1 MEQLPSSI
9 EAYLTEA
16 GFSGSEITI
25 INKLVSEDALTIREL
40 AAKTGKST
48 GVLDQAMKKLIK
60 KGIVD
65 KEIINEVPKYILHSL
80 QSVLDLVKDDTKQKQ
95 QMIVRKFEN
104 FEAFIATLKKG
115 KHRPEMEYFEGRE
128 GIKRAYM
135 QLLDRGRLFL
145 RYGPTLYTAEE
156 DPLRDFRVQYFRERQ
171 HRGIFSREITHDTP
185 LGRRNRSRDAFEYRE
200 TMLVEEE
207 RYPFTFEKIIVGD
220 TVACFQLEKDQ
231 ACFIRYTELAED
243 ERAFFERMWR
253 KKKQN
258 EAEKDAQPKGST
270 LPVIVMDAVPTK
282 TRILSQVR
290 DFFLSSR
297 SLVIFG
303 LCSLVAAGL
312 TYAIYQNDANLN
324 LKRIQ
329 DKVLSIAATGALQF
343 DANDLNQL
351 HTIVDINKPEY
362 AKVIYLLN
370 AIRKQNDGVKYIYIM
385 RPTEKDGIWEFV
397 ADADSLD
404 PYSKKDLNGDGK
416 IDDAD
421 HLSPPGEHYVGLD
434 TTSMQFALNKAV
446 ALKSPVKNQ
455 WGLLL
460 SAFAP
465 IRNADNKTVAILGVD
480 MLNSDVG
487 NPTQDTFTTIYYF
500 LGFFLLFVFIRL
512 AAFNRSL
519 FKEICDL
526 IKIRKVMITLGIA
539 GFASL
544 AITFGL
550 YEYTQAIN
558 LHRMQDKVL
567 AIASTAASQF
577 SAKDFDALQVKD
589 DWKKPEWA
597 KVGNQL
603 EKVRK
608 ENSDVFYAYVIRK
621 SKADP
626 TKMEFA
632 GDADSINPF
641 ANTDNDPTNDVDM
654 NRDGKIDGSPTGGDY
669 QSWPGQ
675 PYPTAP
681 RAAFDAYNGPTIT
694 SQLYAD
700 QWGKFVTGYAPIKD
714 QNGRVA
720 AILAIDIAATS
731 QSQLTNQV
739 FAPIYVFI
747 TFFVLFVLFRIPG
760 FSKSLLHQLLVPF
773 KNRLVLLSIL
783 FGITVVIGI
792 VFALYE
798 YTLHIM
804 TEEIGTRLMSIAATA
819 APEFDPNDLAQI
831 HIAADMKK
839 DVYQRVFNKL
849 NEIRKHNEKIQWAY
863 ILRLTKEPGILEFV
877 ADADSNF
884 YLPFESS
891 IDFNNDG
898 KLDAADENVYPGE
911 AIFDEKV
918 YKNAFIAPYFED
930 VYRSKWGVYI
940 SGYTPIRDTKG
951 NTIAVLGLDMDIS
964 DIYNLTNKKIGF

>member
-1 MEQLPSSI
+1 M
-9 EAYLTEA
+9 
-16 GFSGSEITI
+16 
-25 INKLVSEDALTIREL
+25 
-40 AAKTGKST
+40 
-48 GVLDQAMKKLIK
+48 
-60 KGIVD
+60 
-65 KEIINEVPKYILHSL
+65 
-80 QSVLDLVKDDTKQKQ
+80 
-95 QMIVRKFEN
+95 
-104 FEAFIATLKKG
+104 
-115 KHRPEMEYFEGRE
+115 
-128 GIKRAYM
+128 
-135 QLLDRGRLFL
+135 
-145 RYGPTLYTAEE
+145 
-156 DPLRDFRVQYFRERQ
+156 
-171 HRGIFSREITHDTP
+171 
-185 LGRRNRSRDAFEYRE
+185 
-200 TMLVEEE
+200 
-207 RYPFTFEKIIVGD
+207 
-220 TVACFQLEKDQ
+220 
-231 ACFIRYTELAED
+231 
-243 ERAFFERMWR
+243 
-253 KKKQN
+253 
-258 EAEKDAQPKGST
+258 
-270 LPVIVMDAVPTK
+270 
-282 TRILSQVR
+282 
-290 DFFLSSR
+290 
-297 SLVIFG
+297 
-303 LCSLVAAGL
+303 
-312 TYAIYQNDANLN
+312 
-324 LKRIQ
+324 
-329 DKVLSIAATGALQF
+329 LSIAATGALQF